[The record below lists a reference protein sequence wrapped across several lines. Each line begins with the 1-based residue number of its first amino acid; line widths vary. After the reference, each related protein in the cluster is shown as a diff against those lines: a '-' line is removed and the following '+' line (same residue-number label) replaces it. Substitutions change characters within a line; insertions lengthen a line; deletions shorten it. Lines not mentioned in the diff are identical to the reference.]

1 MCSIW
6 DVFLCLPGGN
16 TGKRDGHAEISMFVA
31 CGEKD
36 TLQMPKRASAMCLK
50 GCLKGWEVGK
60 G

>member
-50 GCLKGWEVGK
+50 GWEVGK